1 MGIISAMAG
10 ALVAC
15 EPASIDVKYRVEI
28 TEAVGVSDT
37 SSSGP
42 RLGANWRVDSYG
54 LAAIFGNPDQEDAK
68 ILWDQALY
76 TRDSVSES
84 VVVAFGDPRRT
95 DAEVPFSSSSPR
107 EFSRTRAGRT
117 QPPTVIP
124 AGAKIEVQ
132 LLPRSKAAWRE
143 FTDGS
148 GGFWYNTETLFDTPL
163 RPDMAD
169 EERRRIAHRAVGE
182 EFVVT
187 IPVQVEGN
195 VLLHHYR
202 FRVTGAE
209 PHAARY

>member
-1 MGIISAMAG
+1 MVG

-15 EPASIDVKYRVEI
+15 EPAGIDVNYRVEV
-28 TEAVGVSDT
+28 TEAVGVRDT

-54 LAAIFGNPDQEDAK
+54 LAAIFENPNPEDAT
-68 ILWDQALY
+68 ILWNEASY
-76 TRDSVSES
+76 TRDTVSES

-95 DAEVPFSSSSPR
+95 ETEVPFSSFSPR
-107 EFSRTRAGRT
+107 EYSQTRAGRP

-132 LLPRSKAAWRE
+132 LLPQSKAAWRE

-148 GGFWYNTETLFDTPL
+148 GGFWYDAETLFETPL
-163 RPDMAD
+163 SLDMAD
-169 EERRRIAHRAVGE
+169 EERRRIADTAVGE
-182 EFVVT
+182 EFEVI
-187 IPVQVEGN
+187 IPVRVEGN
-195 VLLHHYR
+195 VFLQQYR

>member
-1 MGIISAMAG
+1 MVG
-10 ALVAC
+10 ALVGC
-15 EPASIDVKYRVEI
+15 EPASIDVNYRVEV
-28 TEAVGVSDT
+28 TEAVGVHDT
-37 SSSGP
+37 SSSGL

-54 LAAIFGNPDQEDAK
+54 LAAIFENPTQEEAT
-68 ILWDQALY
+68 ILWNQALY
-76 TRDSVSES
+76 TRDTASES

-95 DAEVPFSSSSPR
+95 EAEVPFSSFSPL
-107 EFSRTRAGRT
+107 EYSQTRAGRP

-132 LLPRSKAAWRE
+132 LLPQSKAAWRE

-148 GGFWYNTETLFDTPL
+148 GGFWYDAETLFETPL
-163 RPDMAD
+163 SPDMAD
-169 EERRRIAHRAVGE
+169 EEVRRIADTAVGE
-182 EFVVT
+182 EFAVT

-195 VLLHHYR
+195 VFLQQYR

>member
-1 MGIISAMAG
+1 MGIISAIVG
-10 ALVAC
+10 PLVAC
-15 EPASIDVKYRVEI
+15 EPASIDVKYRVEV
-28 TEAVGVSDT
+28 TEAVGVRDT
-37 SSSGP
+37 SSSGS

-54 LAAIFGNPDQEDAK
+54 LAAIFGNPAREDAR
-68 ILWDQALY
+68 ILWNQALY
-76 TRDSVSES
+76 TRGSVSEAM
-84 VVVAFGDPRRT
+84 VVAFGDPRRT
-95 DAEVPFSSSSPR
+95 DAEVPFSSFSPR
-107 EFSRTRAGRT
+107 EYFQTRAGRT

-148 GGFWYNTETLFDTPL
+148 GGFWYNTETLFETPL

-169 EERRRIAHRAVGE
+169 DERRRIAGRAVGE
-182 EFVVT
+182 EFEVT

-195 VLLHHYR
+195 VFLHHYR

-209 PHAARY
+209 PQAARY